1 MRSSSVVSKMSAS
14 QRLSFSLAE
23 PCQWILSVIPRRM
36 LSWFRTLHDIPTKSC
51 GNLKVLRRVYGKET
65 LLFFLFS
72 RGFLYCFQHK
82 SLTTSKYR
90 AIGGRP
96 DQLNNSKAALR
107 HVNVDLPLA
116 AARALS
122 QHIAPKA
129 PAGHRFNFVFCSS
142 KSRSTT
148 SLLSLGDPRKPKSEA
163 EKGLCEI
170 ADANPE
176 TFSAWILRPG
186 GIIIAPDAAPK
197 KRRLVGGRSSAGVD
211 IAQMAKVCVKVAV
224 EGYKDRIIDND
235 TLLKM

>member
-1 MRSSSVVSKMSAS
+1 MVKRPF
-14 QRLSFSLAE
+14 LF
-23 PCQWILSVIPRRM
+23 
-36 LSWFRTLHDIPTKSC
+36 
-51 GNLKVLRRVYGKET
+51 
-65 LLFFLFS
+65 LLF
-72 RGFLYCFQHK
+72 RRFLYRFQHK
-82 SLTTSKYR
+82 RLTTSKYR

-96 DQLNNSKAALR
+96 DQLNNSKAALH

-122 QHIAPKA
+122 EHIAPKA
-129 PAGHRFNFVFCSS
+129 PAGHKFNFVFCSSS

-148 SLLSLGDPRKPKSEA
+148 SLLLLGDPRKPKSEA

-170 ADANPE
+170 ADANSE

-186 GIIIAPDAAPK
+186 GIIVAPDAAPK

-235 TLLKM
+235 TLLKL